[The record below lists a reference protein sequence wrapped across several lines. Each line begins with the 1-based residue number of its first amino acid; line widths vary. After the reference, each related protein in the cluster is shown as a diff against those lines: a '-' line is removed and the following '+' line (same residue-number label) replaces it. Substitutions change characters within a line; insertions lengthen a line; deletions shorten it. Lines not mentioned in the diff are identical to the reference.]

1 MIKRI
6 FDVLFSCTFLILMS
20 PLIVTIV
27 LFVRYN
33 LGTPIFFCQKRPG
46 LHGKIF
52 SIIKFRTLRDS
63 RDAQGRLLPD
73 EQRMTRLGKFLRATS
88 LDELPQLW
96 NVLKGQ
102 MSVVG
107 PRPLLVEYLSFY
119 SPEQKRRH
127 DVKPGITGLAQVSG
141 RNALAWDDKFK
152 LDVWYV
158 DNQSLWLDIKI
169 IFLTIKKVILR
180 KDITSEGSVTV
191 EKFEGNKE

>member
-1 MIKRI
+1 
-6 FDVLFSCTFLILMS
+6 MS